1 MDSKANSA
9 AFLRAKDFFEKTYR
23 DRGMVKWQG
32 FYLSDHVEDVAK
44 YTEKTAEV
52 EARTAMPRMDEMEID
67 HILTHAYANHEV
79 VRVQRIH
86 CDELGHLTPM
96 VQGKV
101 TGYWENNIYIGN
113 EMIAFDDINW
123 CECVNA

>member
-1 MDSKANSA
+1 MDSKANAA

-44 YTEKTAEV
+44 YTEKAAEV
-52 EARTAMPRMDEMEID
+52 ETRTAKPRMDEAEID
-67 HILTHAYANHEV
+67 QVLTHAYANHEV
-79 VRVQRIH
+79 VKVQRIRH
-86 CDELGHLTPM
+86 DELGHLTPI

-101 TGYWENNIYIGN
+101 TGYRDNYIYVGT
-113 EMIAFDDINW
+113 EMIACDDINW
-123 CECVNA
+123 CERVIR